1 MTTAKKA
8 TTRRKTT
15 APKPEP
21 AKCPDCDGKGE
32 ITETVQVG
40 GRKKHLTDDR
50 QAALCVTCWGSGEA
64 PTD

>member
-1 MTTAKKA
+1 MTAAKKTTA
-8 TTRRKTT
+8 RRKTT
-15 APKPEP
+15 SKPEP

-40 GRKKHLTDDR
+40 GRKKRLTDDQ

>member
-1 MTTAKKA
+1 MTTAKKT
-8 TTRRKTT
+8 TTRRRV
-15 APKPEP
+15 PKQPEP

-40 GRKKHLTDDR
+40 GRKKRLTDDQ
-50 QAALCVTCWGSGEA
+50 QAALCMTCWGSGEA

>member
-8 TTRRKTT
+8 SPRRKTT

-40 GRKKHLTDDR
+40 GRKKRLTDDR
-50 QAALCVTCWGSGEA
+50 QSALCVTCWGSGEA